1 MISGLQWTEI
11 EKSIA
16 DALNERE
23 KSKAREEYMKALERT
38 VDFES
43 LEQNLKAQY
52 QQMDMAKINSNL
64 DKAIVMMQLDSLQKS
79 YQSILVQLEK
89 ANEELCAQTEVAANP
104 MPDYSIEELKRSTE
118 EMRRKIDTIKALRH
132 PKKVVRL

>member
-1 MISGLQWTEI
+1 M
-11 EKSIA
+11 
-16 DALNERE
+16 
-23 KSKAREEYMKALERT
+23 
-38 VDFES
+38 DFES

-52 QQMDMAKINSNL
+52 QQMDMARINSNL

-89 ANEELCAQTEVAANP
+89 ANAELSAQTEVAANP
-104 MPDYSIEELKRSTE
+104 MPDLSIEELKRSTE